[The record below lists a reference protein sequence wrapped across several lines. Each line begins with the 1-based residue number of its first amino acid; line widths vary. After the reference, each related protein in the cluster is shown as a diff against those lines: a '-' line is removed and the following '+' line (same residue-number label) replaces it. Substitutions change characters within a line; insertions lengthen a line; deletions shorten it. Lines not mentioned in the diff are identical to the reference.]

1 MRGAGPAVRR
11 RHAGQPVAGRH
22 IPRRMVA
29 SFRPGHYG
37 YNVSVPHS
45 TERTFVE
52 PMPANLGAIF
62 TIAVNP
68 TAALTSITAT
78 GA

>member
-1 MRGAGPAVRR
+1 
-11 RHAGQPVAGRH
+11 
-22 IPRRMVA
+22 MVA